1 MKKGSIFKF
10 FSRAQPASEAG
21 AAGGGGPEAGAAG
34 GGGSGDATGSTVS
47 EDPAADVDDAP
58 PEEGEGS
65 AKKQKLTGRP
75 SRTRVLNK
83 EFIETAHPSVQEV
96 SFVDKT
102 DPYLTHA
109 KAYNQKYVC
118 ICQVL
123 VSDKGWL
130 SKQLALREI
139 THSDDAHNKR
149 HQHTADVTPSP
160 DPLNQQKSTYHE
172 KSSQFAVEPAR
183 QWKDNKFVRGDV
195 FPGFFTG
202 TWTTTLTQGDLA
214 LVLIILYFQDRL
226 GLEALL
232 YITGYFIIVS
242 VLSTSLAVA
251 KIMINF
257 VLPMSMASKLIQLR
271 ALWTSRDASS
281 VSPTTWFIAFYSCV
295 ARIFTTIVET
305 GDIPVLLT
313 QSVSGVLNCS
323 IGLSVVYLQAQKTFA
338 KREKRA

>member
-1 MKKGSIFKF
+1 MS
-10 FSRAQPASEAG
+10 P
-21 AAGGGGPEAGAAG
+21 
-34 GGGSGDATGSTVS
+34 
-47 EDPAADVDDAP
+47 P
-58 PEEGEGS
+58 PE
-65 AKKQKLTGRP
+65 
-75 SRTRVLNK
+75 V
-83 EFIETAHPSVQEV
+83 AHPSVQEV

-202 TWTTTLTQGDLA
+202 TWTTTLTQGAVLFSA
-214 LVLIILYFQDRL
+214 LSSNYLRSQPY
-226 GLEALL
+226 GLPR
-232 YITGYFIIVS
+232 VQR
-242 VLSTSLAVA
+242 
-251 KIMINF
+251 
-257 VLPMSMASKLIQLR
+257 ASACR
-271 ALWTSRDASS
+271 VR
-281 VSPTTWFIAFYSCV
+281 C
-295 ARIFTTIVET
+295 
-305 GDIPVLLT
+305 
-313 QSVSGVLNCS
+313 
-323 IGLSVVYLQAQKTFA
+323 
-338 KREKRA
+338 